1 MDKKIKID
9 IVSDVVCPWCT
20 IGYKRLKKA
29 IDELKLE
36 NRIEIQWR
44 PFQLNPDMPKE
55 GKDVDKY
62 SADKYG
68 LSADEIV
75 RNRENMTQ
83 KGAELGFKFD
93 FFEGMKIVNT
103 QDAHIL
109 LEYARENGKQT
120 QLKMS
125 LVEAFFSE
133 WKDISNKEV
142 LKEQLEKVAL
152 NTDEG
157 IARLDHNKYRIDI
170 EKQEAHWKNQGIY
183 SVPTMIFNESIT
195 LNGALP
201 IGSHK
206 QVLTDL
212 IGE

>member
-1 MDKKIKID
+1 
-9 IVSDVVCPWCT
+9 
-20 IGYKRLKKA
+20 
-29 IDELKLE
+29 
-36 NRIEIQWR
+36 
-44 PFQLNPDMPKE
+44 
-55 GKDVDKY
+55 
-62 SADKYG
+62 
-68 LSADEIV
+68 
-75 RNRENMTQ
+75 
-83 KGAELGFKFD
+83 
-93 FFEGMKIVNT
+93 
-103 QDAHIL
+103 
-109 LEYARENGKQT
+109 
-120 QLKMS
+120 
-125 LVEAFFSE
+125 
-133 WKDISNKEV
+133 
-142 LKEQLEKVAL
+142 L

>member
-133 WKDISNKEV
+133 
-142 LKEQLEKVAL
+142 
-152 NTDEG
+152 
-157 IARLDHNKYRIDI
+157 
-170 EKQEAHWKNQGIY
+170 
-183 SVPTMIFNESIT
+183 
-195 LNGALP
+195 
-201 IGSHK
+201 
-206 QVLTDL
+206 
-212 IGE
+212 